1 VSGRSRRE
9 RDDDKVHV
17 HTCGKLV
24 EKLWRDSKE
33 HGSGPRH
40 RAHGERGTPDLAAET
55 LRDLKLGLGGRRA
68 QTLSPT
74 ETIASATVRKLVLL
88 LRACVRMRW

>member
-1 VSGRSRRE
+1 MDLDHATGLM
-9 RDDDKVHV
+9 
-17 HTCGKLV
+17 GK
-24 EKLWRDSKE
+24 E
-33 HGSGPRH
+33 
-40 RAHGERGTPDLAAET
+40 ATPDLAAET